1 MVGSATALADNP
13 DLTCRLPGLNGRSPI
28 RVVAD
33 GRLRISMTSKL
44 VRTALE
50 TPLILLTREDANAE
64 RAKAFADLGVELIYV
79 PLAADNHMD
88 MTAGLQLLAERG
100 ITRLMVEG
108 GARLA
113 ASLMRDGLIDR
124 IEWFQAPKIIGDDG
138 YSAVA
143 ALGLDE
149 IDLDEG
155 FERLGVRALGE
166 DVLTSLRVRHE
177 GN

>member
-1 MVGSATALADNP
+1 
-13 DLTCRLPGLNGRSPI
+13 
-28 RVVAD
+28 
-33 GRLRISMTSKL
+33 
-44 VRTALE
+44 
-50 TPLILLTREDANAE
+50 
-64 RAKAFADLGVELIYV
+64 
-79 PLAADNHMD
+79 
-88 MTAGLQLLAERG
+88 
-100 ITRLMVEG
+100 MVEG

-166 DVLTSLRVRHE
+166 DVLTSLRVIPE